1 MQRINSRCGAR
12 VRRVRLK
19 RNGVQAF
26 AMRFRQKKAPPR
38 KARGGLPFSMPK
50 FESMAMPD
58 LGIGG
63 LDLQQLHEKRVPI
76 MIAVGVCF
84 LVLGVSSLTG
94 RNGAANSVYGSQFV
108 FNNETFAAPGPSQ
121 PPLPPRPCPPPR
133 PRSMLPA
140 TITAN
145 RALETLPRN
154 GTVMML
160 IRGQT
165 FRHWPEPVTPLCQK
179 RPHR

>member
-1 MQRINSRCGAR
+1 MNPLCGDPGQFR
-12 VRRVRLK
+12 SWERLK
-19 RNGVQAF
+19 AF
-26 AMRFRQKKAPPR
+26 AMRFRKKQAPPR
-38 KARGGLPFSMPK
+38 KAQGGLPFSMPK
-50 FESMAMPD
+50 FESIAMPN
-58 LGIGG
+58 LGIGE

-84 LVLGVSSLTG
+84 LVLGVTGVSSLT
-94 RNGAANSVYGSQFV
+94 RPNSAASV
-108 FNNETFAAPGPSQ
+108 FNNETFAASGPSQ

-140 TITAN
+140 TTTAN

-154 GTVMML
+154 GTVMIL

-165 FRHWPEPVTPLCQK
+165 FRHWPEPITPMCRQ